1 MATSLKKPALLAAIL
16 ATMALAGLAPARA
29 QQAPSDT
36 GASADSSGGESDTEL
51 AKKVQNPIGDLI
63 TFPFQ
68 SNTNFGVGPHNGA
81 QEILNIQPVIPVHVN
96 EDWNVITRTILPLAW
111 NPDMSPLPSTDFGS
125 SPTSFSA
132 FLTPS
137 HPSNGWL
144 WGLGP
149 VVQVPTASS
158 PWLGSS
164 VWGGGPT
171 GVLVYMKGPWVAG
184 ALVNN
189 IWSFGGTSGGYGN
202 SYNTFLAQ
210 LFVNYNFSGGWYL
223 TSAPIITA
231 NWEMPGTKWTIPIG
245 GGVGRLIKIGK
256 QPVNL
261 MVGAYYNVIRPD
273 LGGDWQLRTQV
284 IFVF

>member
-1 MATSLKKPALLAAIL
+1 MMILMKKPALLAAIP
-16 ATMALAGLAPARA
+16 ATMALADFRPAQA
-29 QQAPSDT
+29 QQAAVADKAADT
-36 GASADSSGGESDTEL
+36 SGESDSDL
-51 AKKVQNPIGDLI
+51 AKKVQNPIGDLV

-81 QEILNIQPVIPVHVN
+81 QEILNIQPVIPFHLN
-96 EDWNVITRTILPLAW
+96 ENWNVITRTILPLVW
-111 NPDMSPLPSTDFGS
+111 NPEMSPLPSADFGA
-125 SPTSFSA
+125 SPTGFSA

-137 HPSNGWL
+137 HPTNGWL

-149 VVQVPTASS
+149 VVQVPTITS
-158 PWLGSS
+158 PYLGSS

-189 IWSFGGTSGGYGN
+189 IWSFGGTSGRFGNGYSN
-202 SYNTFLAQ
+202 FLTQ

-231 NWEMPGTKWTIPIG
+231 NWDIPGTKWTVPIG

-261 MVGAYYNVIRPD
+261 MVGAYYNVIKPD
-273 LGGDWQLRTQV
+273 LGPDWQLRTQV

>member
-1 MATSLKKPALLAAIL
+1 MMMLMKKPALLAAIP
-16 ATMALAGLAPARA
+16 ATMALADFRPAQA
-29 QQAPSDT
+29 QQAAVADKAADT
-36 GASADSSGGESDTEL
+36 SSESDSDL
-51 AKKVQNPIGDLI
+51 AKKVQNPIGDLV

-81 QEILNIQPVIPVHVN
+81 QEILDIQPVIPFHLN
-96 EDWNVITRTILPLAW
+96 ENWNVITRTILPLVW
-111 NPDMSPLPSTDFGS
+111 NPEMSPLPSADFGA

-137 HPSNGWL
+137 HPTNGWL

-149 VVQVPTASS
+149 VVQVPTITS
-158 PWLGSS
+158 PYLGSS

-189 IWSFGGTSGGYGN
+189 IWSFGGTSGRFGNGYSN
-202 SYNTFLAQ
+202 FLTQ

-231 NWEMPGTKWTIPIG
+231 NWDIPGTKWTVPIG

-261 MVGAYYNVIRPD
+261 MLGAYYNVIRPD
-273 LGGDWQLRTQV
+273 LGPDWQLRTQV